1 MRYCSAGGFFLFLR
15 ISFFVVDSRTFIEMN
30 QIIGVSFHFS
40 RWRLCLLA
48 RIFYICRVL
57 LFFNLNTMPRNYDRL
72 IRYYDSWFGDLLDPD
87 KGFTPEECWSVIV
100 AIRECQR
107 EITLEPLKNLPINIR
122 RGLQMRTLET
132 QILKILEHT
141 GRMAARG
148 SAGGNAAQKAAQER
162 AKISAEMRERENEE
176 REKKYQEAS
185 KNSISREQYLLWV
198 EKGVLTQMGQP
209 GPNWADRVK
218 YALPETL
225 ERWKQWNEQQKKKSN
240 E

>member
-1 MRYCSAGGFFLFLR
+1 
-15 ISFFVVDSRTFIEMN
+15 
-30 QIIGVSFHFS
+30 
-40 RWRLCLLA
+40 
-48 RIFYICRVL
+48 
-57 LFFNLNTMPRNYDRL
+57 
-72 IRYYDSWFGDLLDPD
+72 
-87 KGFTPEECWSVIV
+87 
-100 AIRECQR
+100 
-107 EITLEPLKNLPINIR
+107 
-122 RGLQMRTLET
+122 
-132 QILKILEHT
+132 
-141 GRMAARG
+141 MAARG

-162 AKISAEMRERENEE
+162 AKIAAEVREHENEE

-225 ERWKQWNEQQKKKSN
+225 ERWKKWSEQQKEKSN

>member
-1 MRYCSAGGFFLFLR
+1 
-15 ISFFVVDSRTFIEMN
+15 
-30 QIIGVSFHFS
+30 
-40 RWRLCLLA
+40 
-48 RIFYICRVL
+48 
-57 LFFNLNTMPRNYDRL
+57 MPRTYDRL
-72 IRYYDSWFGDLLDPD
+72 IRFYDSWFGDLLDPD

-132 QILKILEHT
+132 QIVKILEHT

-162 AKISAEMRERENEE
+162 AKISAEMREQE
-176 REKKYQEAS
+176 REDREKRYQEETR
-185 KNSISREQYLLWV
+185 KSISREQYLLWK
-198 EKGVLTQMGQP
+198 EKGVITEMGQP
-209 GPNWADRVK
+209 GPNWNDREK

-225 ERWKQWNEQQKKKSN
+225 KRWEQWKQEQQKKSN
-240 E
+240 Q

>member
-1 MRYCSAGGFFLFLR
+1 
-15 ISFFVVDSRTFIEMN
+15 MN

-48 RIFYICRVL
+48 RIFYICPVL

-132 QILKILEHT
+132 QIVKILEHT

-162 AKISAEMRERENEE
+162 DKLAAEE
-176 REKKYQEAS
+176 RERAREERERQHDEHAKR
-185 KNSISREQYLLWV
+185 SISREQYLLWRQHD
-198 EKGVLTQMGQP
+198 VLDEMGKP
-209 GPNWADRVK
+209 GPRW
-218 YALPETL
+218 E
-225 ERWKQWNEQQKKKSN
+225 EREKFIYQHKQ
-240 E
+240 